1 MTRLMT
7 RLRSFVAALIRPK
20 RAQHDLDSELAFH
33 VESRV
38 QDLIAEGHPP
48 SEAARRA
55 RAELGDPARWRVD
68 AREARGLQWLD
79 ELAVDVRVARRLA
92 TRNAGF
98 TATAIV
104 TLAVGIGATTAIF
117 SELNAVLWRRLPVHN
132 PEELRT
138 LVWTSPQTGFL
149 NTPAFQGPRL
159 QGAETFASYSY
170 PVYKAMR
177 DATSGSFSDLACW
190 MEPGEL
196 LPVVMGD
203 LGFGA
208 VQFVSGNYFR
218 ALGIQAARGRT
229 LQPEDDIDGSPATVA
244 DITHRFWR
252 RAFGGVPDV
261 LTRRLVL
268 NGTPFA
274 LIGVLPD
281 GFFGL
286 DPAITPD
293 VMVPMAMLHIASA
306 GGEGVL
312 QTQANWSICRVFG
325 RLRAAVSDERA
336 RAQAEAGAL
345 HSMTTTPNWP
355 PKGRVY
361 QLPKLWIV
369 RADQGVEQLQTATK
383 APVLIALSAI
393 SLILLIACAN
403 IAGLLLARGTARQK
417 EIATRMAIGASRAR
431 LVRQL
436 LTESLLLAIA
446 GGIAGVALAYTLSGL
461 TPSLLSQF
469 MTPMNGTTRAIGVV
483 VTPDLRVLGFAAVIT
498 ALAGFVFGLL
508 PAIRS
513 TRVNLIAQIKRV
525 GASTAGRRRDLLGGE
540 SADDGTGCASMIVLV
555 AAGLFVRTIGNLRSV
570 DLGYSADG
578 LLYVRIEPRGGGM
591 RVGSDGLSPGDSQRL
606 RAAFF
611 EDVVKHLGQTAGV
624 VSAAA
629 SIDPP
634 LSEYGGAGDSDALV
648 NACTMST
655 LRIPAKRATNR
666 ATS

>member
-1 MTRLMT
+1 MTRL
-7 RLRSFVAALIRPK
+7 LSFVAALIRPK
-20 RAQHDLDSELAFH
+20 RAQRDLDSELTFH
-33 VESRV
+33 VESRM

-55 RAELGDPARWRVD
+55 RAELGDPARWQVD
-68 AREARGLQWLD
+68 AREARGLRWLD
-79 ELAVDVRVARRLA
+79 ELAVDVRIARRLA
-92 TRNAGF
+92 TRNAAF

-177 DATSGSFSDLACW
+177 DASSGSFSDLACW

-229 LQPEDDIDGSPATVA
+229 LQPEDDIEGSPATVA
-244 DITHRFWR
+244 VITHRFWR
-252 RAFGGVPDV
+252 RAFGGDPDV
-261 LTRRLVL
+261 LTRTLML

-274 LIGVLPD
+274 IIGVLPD

-325 RLRAAVSDERA
+325 RLRAAVADEQA
-336 RAQAEAGAL
+336 RAEAEAGAL

-369 RADQGVEQLQTATK
+369 PADQGVEQLQTATK
-383 APVLIALSAI
+383 VPVLIALSAI

-446 GGIAGVALAYTLSGL
+446 GGIRGGRARVRDDWPDAQPAQPVHDTDERDATRHRCRRDARSPRAQLRGSHQHAGGFRVWTAARDSIDAGQSHRANQARRSLYRRPQTRSSRWKSAGDRTGSALDDRARRRRTAYSHGRQSAERGPWLQRRWS
-461 TPSLLSQF
+461 
-469 MTPMNGTTRAIGVV
+469 A
-483 VTPDLRVLGFAAVIT
+483 LR
-498 ALAGFVFGLL
+498 
-508 PAIRS
+508 
-513 TRVNLIAQIKRV
+513 
-525 GASTAGRRRDLLGGE
+525 AGRAEERWD
-540 SADDGTGCASMIVLV
+540 ASW
-555 AAGLFVRTIGNLRSV
+555 AATVCHQETRSV
-570 DLGYSADG
+570 A
-578 LLYVRIEPRGGGM
+578 VPRF
-591 RVGSDGLSPGDSQRL
+591 L
-606 RAAFF
+606 
-611 EDVVKHLGQTAGV
+611 KTW
-624 VSAAA
+624 
-629 SIDPP
+629 
-634 LSEYGGAGDSDALV
+634 
-648 NACTMST
+648 
-655 LRIPAKRATNR
+655 
-666 ATS
+666 